1 MGSIF
6 DILGPVMVGP
16 SSSHTAGA
24 ARIGLIARQLFG
36 RQPKKATVYLH
47 GSFAAT
53 GKGHGTDRAL
63 IAGLLGMKPDDM
75 RIPNSFEIAREEGME
90 FTIENKDI
98 KEAHPN
104 TAQIIMEAEG
114 VNTMKIQAYSI
125 GGGGI
130 RVCKLDGIDVNFSG
144 ESNTLIIRNVDEPGR
159 IKEVASALSNAEIN
173 IATMQVFR
181 DKRGGFAVMVV
192 ETDQVVPKEAIDDLE
207 SKQGII
213 RVKFLNANGETE

>member
-125 GGGGI
+125 GGGRI

-192 ETDQVVPKEAIDDLE
+192 ETDQVVPKEAIDDL
-207 SKQGII
+207 
-213 RVKFLNANGETE
+213 